1 VVVAVVEVIDVDK
14 LVDLVVVE
22 VDQVKVVEQEIHPL
36 QVQLKVPLVEL
47 HQEHLIQL
55 ELVVVE
61 QHKQDNQVVDQEIL
75 QGQEVQ
81 EHQTILITHAQLT
94 LVVEVV
100 VDLKTTLDQ
109 EVLVRVELVVV
120 DKEVIQVALQQ
131 LEELTLVVEVELVE
145 VLALILKQVK
155 LVDQVL
161 LL

>member
-1 VVVAVVEVIDVDK
+1 
-14 LVDLVVVE
+14 
-22 VDQVKVVEQEIHPL
+22 
-36 QVQLKVPLVEL
+36 
-47 HQEHLIQL
+47 
-55 ELVVVE
+55 
-61 QHKQDNQVVDQEIL
+61 
-75 QGQEVQ
+75 
-81 EHQTILITHAQLT
+81 
-94 LVVEVV
+94 VVEVV

-120 DKEVIQVALQQ
+120 DKEVIQVALLQ

>member
-1 VVVAVVEVIDVDK
+1 
-14 LVDLVVVE
+14 
-22 VDQVKVVEQEIHPL
+22 
-36 QVQLKVPLVEL
+36 
-47 HQEHLIQL
+47 
-55 ELVVVE
+55 
-61 QHKQDNQVVDQEIL
+61 
-75 QGQEVQ
+75 
-81 EHQTILITHAQLT
+81 
-94 LVVEVV
+94 VVEVV

-131 LEELTLVVEVELVE
+131 LEDVTLVVEVELVE